1 MNSIIKEG
9 TYLHDSLPLASKAP
23 GSGGGP
29 VCGADYAV
37 TGGLVDL
44 RIDDS
49 TDFNAI

>member
-9 TYLHDSLPLASKAP
+9 TYLHDSLPLTSKAP
-23 GSGGGP
+23 EPGGP

-49 TDFNAI
+49 MDFNAI